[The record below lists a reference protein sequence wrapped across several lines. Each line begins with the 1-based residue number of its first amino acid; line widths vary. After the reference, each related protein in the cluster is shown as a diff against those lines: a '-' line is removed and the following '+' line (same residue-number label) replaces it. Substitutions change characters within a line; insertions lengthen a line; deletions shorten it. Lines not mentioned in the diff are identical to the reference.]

1 MAVSRAL
8 RRLLRIRDLEEEQG
22 KIALET
28 ALGELHRLESALTA
42 TTARDRRGRRLVESS
57 AHSGQL
63 ADRQAGIEEVRTAKR
78 HAELLGPRIE
88 SKGEEVAERRQE
100 YLEKRVERRQAE
112 TLISETEARDAVESN
127 RRSQQGI
134 DDWYRNR
141 LHRKAGEVERA
152 PVTVPCEASSGP
164 LPAEE
169 PL

>member
-22 KIALET
+22 KIALEN
-28 ALGELHRLESALTA
+28 ALGELSRLENALTA
-42 TTARDRRGRRLVESS
+42 ATARDHRGRRLVESS

-63 ADRQAGIEEVRTAKR
+63 ADRIAGIEEVRIAKR

-88 SKGEEVAERRQE
+88 NKAEEVTERRQA

-112 TLISETEARDAVESN
+112 TLISETEARDAVETN

-141 LHRKAGEVERA
+141 LHQNA
-152 PVTVPCEASSGP
+152 
-164 LPAEE
+164 AEE
-169 PL
+169 NDRTSIAAVPPSDPV

>member
-1 MAVSRAL
+1 
-8 RRLLRIRDLEEEQG
+8 
-22 KIALET
+22 
-28 ALGELHRLESALTA
+28 
-42 TTARDRRGRRLVESS
+42 
-57 AHSGQL
+57 L

-152 PVTVPCEASSGP
+152 PVTVPCEASSGS

>member
-22 KIALET
+22 KIALEN
-28 ALGELHRLESALTA
+28 ALGELNRLENALTA
-42 TTARDRRGRRLVESS
+42 TTARDHRGRMLVESS

-63 ADRQAGIEEVRTAKR
+63 ADRIAGIEEVRIAKR

-88 SKGEEVAERRQE
+88 NKAEEVIERRQA

-112 TLISETEARDAVESN
+112 TLISETEARDAVETN

-141 LHRKAGEVERA
+141 LHRN
-152 PVTVPCEASSGP
+152 T
-164 LPAEE
+164 AEE
-169 PL
+169 NDRISTAAVPPSEPV